1 MAERRGALEMRALAR
16 QLLENG
22 SFGDETVR
30 RSAAI
35 AEPLLVSGPRRE
47 PHSWLVGLTIADR
60 LVSVFQFLLD
70 GTVMRYSSYQRTP
83 GDLTHSPPAR
93 DWLDAEV
100 VRARATASARTGERA
115 EDVWLTYDRNP
126 DRVVWAVLLRSNA
139 VSRTLFVAGDAV
151 YEPPPASTFG

>member
-1 MAERRGALEMRALAR
+1 MAERRGAAEMRALAR
-16 QLLENG
+16 QLLDRG

-35 AEPLLVSGPRRE
+35 AEPLLVSGPGRE
-47 PHSWLVGLTIADR
+47 PHSWLVGLTIGDR

-70 GTVMRYSSYQRTP
+70 GSVMRYSSYQRRP

-100 VRARATASARTGERA
+100 VKARASAKARSGERA
-115 EDVWLTYDRNP
+115 EEVWLTYDRNP
-126 DRVVWAVLLRSNA
+126 DRVVWAVLLRGSQA
-139 VSRTLFVAGDAV
+139 SRTVFVAGDAV
-151 YEPPPASTFG
+151 YEPPSASTFG